1 MIGKTTTTLISAIV
15 ILGLASFAADQK
27 VVIKKVTTPHTSA
40 ANGQE
45 MYQSY
50 CASCHGKAGKG
61 DGPAASAL
69 KTPPTDLTT
78 LSKSNNGQFPAM
90 HVFHTISGEEGVAA
104 HGSKDMP
111 VWGPPLR
118 AISGGSS
125 AEVQMRINN
134 ITSFVESLQAKQ

>member
-1 MIGKTTTTLISAIV
+1 MIRNITTTLVAAV
-15 ILGLASFAADQK
+15 VVFALTSFAADQK
-27 VVIKKVTTPHTSA
+27 VIKKVATPHTNA

-45 MYQSY
+45 MYENY
-50 CASCHGKAGKG
+50 CAACHGKAGKG

-69 KTPPTDLTT
+69 KTQPTDLTT
-78 LSKSNNGQFPAM
+78 LTKNNKGQFPSL

-104 HGSKDMP
+104 HGSQDMP

-125 AEVQMRINN
+125 AEVQMRISN
-134 ITSFVESLQAKQ
+134 ITNYVESLQAKQ

>member
-1 MIGKTTTTLISAIV
+1 MIGKTTTTVISAV
-15 ILGLASFAADQK
+15 MILAVASFAGDQK
-27 VVIKKVTTPHTSA
+27 VIKKVATPHTSA

-50 CASCHGKAGKG
+50 CASCHGKTGKG

-78 LSKSNNGQFPAM
+78 LTKSNNGQFPAM
-90 HVFHTISGEEGVAA
+90 HVSHAISGEEGVAA